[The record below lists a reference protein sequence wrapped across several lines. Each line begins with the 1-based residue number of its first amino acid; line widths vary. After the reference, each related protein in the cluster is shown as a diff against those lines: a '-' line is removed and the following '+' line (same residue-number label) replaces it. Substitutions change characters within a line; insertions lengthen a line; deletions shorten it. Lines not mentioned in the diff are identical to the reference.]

1 MYKKMRLNICKN
13 LFLCFAKLVI
23 TTTKNSPQNNSE
35 ADSQTE
41 EKSTEIP
48 KCIYLKKRQQIID
61 NLRLI

>member
-1 MYKKMRLNICKN
+1 MRLNICKN

-41 EKSTEIP
+41 EKSIEIP